1 VAHSFDVIGLL
12 RSIRRQDFIYCEEGN
27 VLKSNCQKK
36 CSNKLNQIS
45 SALNLTSQQLMFS
58 EELFMLKSRL
68 AQLHGAVRQFLDT
81 GHEMTILLLLLMGR
95 VEAAVSF
102 LAWNKSVACVIK

>member
-1 VAHSFDVIGLL
+1 VFLKVIA
-12 RSIRRQDFIYCEEGN
+12 R
-27 VLKSNCQKK
+27 KK
-36 CSNKLNQIS
+36 CSNKLKRIS
-45 SALNLTSQQLMFS
+45 SALNLTSLQLMFS

-81 GHEMTILLLLLMGR
+81 GHEMTLLLLPPRMDK

-102 LAWNKSVACVIK
+102 PAWNKSVACVIK